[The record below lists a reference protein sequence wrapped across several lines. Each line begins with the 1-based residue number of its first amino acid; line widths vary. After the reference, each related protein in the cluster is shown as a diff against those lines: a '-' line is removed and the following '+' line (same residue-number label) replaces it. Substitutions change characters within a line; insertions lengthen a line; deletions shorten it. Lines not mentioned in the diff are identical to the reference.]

1 MLTIALPKGRI
12 AEDTLEIFRN
22 IFGSSFMFEDRKL
35 ILEEGNFRFL
45 MVRNQDIPT
54 YVTEGA
60 ADIGVVGLDVLEE
73 HKPNVVRL
81 LDLQIGKCKV
91 CIGIKNEDELD
102 FSRSELKIATKMPN
116 ITRNYF
122 AKLAVGVKII
132 KLYGSIEL
140 APLVGLSDAIVDV
153 VETGSTMKQNGLKV
167 AGDIMQSS
175 AYLIA
180 NKNSFIIKKDEI
192 LELYQKIKDEISNEI
207 SLASSVFYTDTTKE
221 ILQKFGPGGH
231 GQEWKFFN
239 IDKTRRVGF
248 EIGLKERIFDVLDFT
263 QSYSFVDAKI
273 GYAVP
278 FRENPIFEGFTL
290 RLAINCFGK

>member
-1 MLTIALPKGRI
+1 MITVALPKGRI
-12 AEDTLEIFRN
+12 AEDTLEIFRK

-91 CIGIKNEDELD
+91 CIGIKNEEELD
-102 FSRSELKIATKMPN
+102 FSRSELRIATKMSN

-192 LELYQKIKDEISNEI
+192 LELYQKLKDEIS
-207 SLASSVFYTDTTKE
+207 K
-221 ILQKFGPGGH
+221 
-231 GQEWKFFN
+231 
-239 IDKTRRVGF
+239 
-248 EIGLKERIFDVLDFT
+248 
-263 QSYSFVDAKI
+263 
-273 GYAVP
+273 
-278 FRENPIFEGFTL
+278 
-290 RLAINCFGK
+290 